1 MRQTPRNTYR
11 ISVEPNQAGK
21 HEARL
26 EARFGESAWTLRVYF
41 LASTPERLLA
51 RLQTALRYLQRQ
63 EEELWMWGS
72 NPSDRSLLFKE
83 LLREA
88 GLELDRR
95 RDFPRSAVVVA
106 ARPGEAFRPLQLAEL
121 KRKLSERLLVAE
133 TRVAARPLEA
143 LRHSA

>member
-1 MRQTPRNTYR
+1 MRRTPRNTYR

-26 EARFGESAWTLRVYF
+26 EARFGESAWSLRVYF
-41 LASTPERLLA
+41 LSGTPERLLA
-51 RLQTALRYLQRQ
+51 RLQNVLRYIQRH

-72 NPSDRSLLFKE
+72 NASDRSLLFDE

-95 RDFPRSAVVVA
+95 KDFPRSAVVLSG
-106 ARPGEAFRPLQLAEL
+106 RPGEAFRPLQLAEL
-121 KRKLSERLLVAE
+121 RRKLDARLAPI
-133 TRVAARPLEA
+133 TRAPTRPLEA
-143 LRHSA
+143 LRYPA

>member
-1 MRQTPRNTYR
+1 MRRTPRNTYR

-21 HEARL
+21 HEVRL
-26 EARFGESAWTLRVYF
+26 EARFGESAWSLRVYF
-41 LASTPERLLA
+41 LSSTPERLLA
-51 RLQTALRYLQRQ
+51 RLQNVLRYLQRH

-72 NPSDRSLLFKE
+72 NASDRSLLFDE

-95 RDFPRSAVVVA
+95 KDFPRSAVVLA

-121 KRKLSERLLVAE
+121 KRKLDSRLAPV
-133 TRVAARPLEA
+133 TRVASRPLEA
-143 LRHSA
+143 LRYPA